1 MTRNANLSWVSW
13 PRIIAVLFSQGSTT
27 EVDDVCAALALM
39 YGYAASYAPSTAIEA
54 RIETLVV
61 RSILNSQMMSLRV
74 EPLGLSAGS
83 IFTFV
88 QVSICDLAWILWH

>member
-1 MTRNANLSWVSW
+1 MA
-13 PRIIAVLFSQGSTT
+13 RIIAVLFSQGSTT

-61 RSILNSQMMSLRV
+61 RNV
-74 EPLGLSAGS
+74 
-83 IFTFV
+83 
-88 QVSICDLAWILWH
+88 

>member
-1 MTRNANLSWVSW
+1 MLHTKLLNWYLRANCVCGPWKYQDFCWSEIANILCALLA
-13 PRIIAVLFSQGSTT
+13 RIIALIFFQGNTT

-61 RSILNSQMMSLRV
+61 SLYLVNMKGLNSGQ
-74 EPLGLSAGS
+74 
-83 IFTFV
+83 
-88 QVSICDLAWILWH
+88 